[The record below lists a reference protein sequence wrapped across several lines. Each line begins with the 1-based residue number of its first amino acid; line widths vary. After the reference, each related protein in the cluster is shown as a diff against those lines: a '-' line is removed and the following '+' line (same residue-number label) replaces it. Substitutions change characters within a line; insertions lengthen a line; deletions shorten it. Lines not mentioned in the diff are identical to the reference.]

1 MLFMAKPTATVYLT
15 DTCPYCTMM
24 VNHLKEKNVN
34 VRTINVQHDQRA
46 AQRLMETT
54 GQMGVPQTEIN
65 GKWILG
71 FDPNGV
77 EQALRG

>member
-1 MLFMAKPTATVYLT
+1 MSRPTATVYIT

-24 VNHLKEKNVN
+24 VRHLREKDIQ
-34 VRTINVQHDQRA
+34 VRTVNIQKDQRA
-46 AQRLMETT
+46 AQRLMATT
-54 GQMGVPQTEIN
+54 GQLGVPQTQLN

-77 EQALRG
+77 EQALKG

>member
-1 MLFMAKPTATVYLT
+1 MTNSIATVYVT

-24 VNHLKEKNVN
+24 VNHLKERNIKY
-34 VRTINVQHDQRA
+34 RTVNVQHDQSA
-46 AQRLMETT
+46 AQRLMAKT

>member
-1 MLFMAKPTATVYLT
+1 MARPTATVYMT

-24 VNHLKEKNVN
+24 IRHLREKDIR
-34 VRTINVQHDQRA
+34 VRTVNIQKDERA
-46 AQRLMETT
+46 AKRLMATT
-54 GQMGVPQTEIN
+54 GQLGVPQTELN

-71 FDPNGV
+71 FDPNSV